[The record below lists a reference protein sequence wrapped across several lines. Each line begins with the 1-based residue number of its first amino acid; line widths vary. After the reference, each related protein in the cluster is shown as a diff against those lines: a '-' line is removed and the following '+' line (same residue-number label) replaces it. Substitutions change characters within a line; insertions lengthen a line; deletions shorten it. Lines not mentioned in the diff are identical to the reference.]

1 MPIQPPQNA
10 QQLQQQPAQ
19 GMIASLQGQVPQQ
32 GQMMGQQAPQVN
44 GAISN
49 NWPGQRPNVQ
59 PMAGVPQQPGASVAR
74 PPMAP
79 VTNPAQLE
87 MLKQQFLA
95 NQQQSCMPRPDFCYN
110 HSDSLTSFFFV
121 CSCETQ
127 GAQHT

>member
-19 GMIASLQGQVPQQ
+19 GMILQGQVPQQ

-74 PPMAP
+74 PPMTP
-79 VTNPAQLE
+79 VTNPAQLAQVLRQLE

-95 NQQQSCMPRPDFCYN
+95 NQQQSCMPP
-110 HSDSLTSFFFV
+110 S
-121 CSCETQ
+121 
-127 GAQHT
+127 